1 MPPTAASSRAHG
13 RSTYDLLVIEKLAAG
28 KSGEPP
34 MLTDS
39 LLAMPSTLFARDGE
53 AVPEPPVLLTAG
65 AGAAALHS
73 TATFWMSA
81 IARCTRA
88 CDSDSGGVLRSRSRS
103 INPYLGMRCVGMIVM
118 SIGVRHLAV
127 APFVSPS

>member
-1 MPPTAASSRAHG
+1 MPSAAASRAHG

-65 AGAAALHS
+65 AGAPRC
-73 TATFWMSA
+73 
-81 IARCTRA
+81 IAQPP
-88 CDSDSGGVLRSRSRS
+88 SG
-103 INPYLGMRCVGMIVM
+103 
-118 SIGVRHLAV
+118 
-127 APFVSPS
+127 